1 MRTTYELQQ
10 AQLADPAAALQYEH
24 QVAIQAAESI
34 EHEHELSPA
43 PEAEAAPEL
52 DPAYSLPHANA
63 TQSTERQAQGTEDT
77 HAPGTSAAHSRPASF
92 GWGRLKKVRL
102 AGKADGSQDVGS
114 KRKRDG
120 DTGGCTM
127 LLCVSVCAGLVLIKR
142 HILGCELVLFIKR
155 ELDHLICKAAV
166 HLQT

>member
-24 QVAIQAAESI
+24 QLAIRAAESI
-34 EHEHELSPA
+34 EDEHEPSPA
-43 PEAEAAPEL
+43 PQAEAAPEL

-63 TQSTERQAQGTEDT
+63 GQSTERQA
-77 HAPGTSAAHSRPASF
+77 
-92 GWGRLKKVRL
+92 KVRL

-120 DTGGCTM
+120 DTGVCTT

-142 HILGCELVLFIKR
+142 HILVCELVLFIER